1 MRKLVEFLI
10 LFSTIT
16 TIMGCSN
23 YKYLYGYATEDSYKR
38 VSKSLEYVLKKE
50 EMFLVFTKNY
60 DDSKIKVIQNDAIL
74 FEENISNNKNG
85 MSKVFIIN
93 KNSEVIVE
101 FEGIKKPLNITVEQM
116 KLYKHIY
123 LENNKN
129 KIAVEFNDYHKDS
142 GGITPANQ

>member
-10 LFSTIT
+10 LFSTVT
-16 TIMGCSN
+16 TMMGCSN

-142 GGITPANQ
+142 GGIMPANQ

>member
-1 MRKLVEFLI
+1 MRKLFEFLI

-74 FEENISNNKNG
+74 FEENISN
-85 MSKVFIIN
+85 
-93 KNSEVIVE
+93 
-101 FEGIKKPLNITVEQM
+101 KK
-116 KLYKHIY
+116 
-123 LENNKN
+123 
-129 KIAVEFNDYHKDS
+129 ACS
-142 GGITPANQ
+142 

>member
-1 MRKLVEFLI
+1 
-10 LFSTIT
+10 
-16 TIMGCSN
+16 
-23 YKYLYGYATEDSYKR
+23 
-38 VSKSLEYVLKKE
+38 
-50 EMFLVFTKNY
+50 
-60 DDSKIKVIQNDAIL
+60 
-74 FEENISNNKNG
+74 

-129 KIAVEFNDYHKDS
+129 KIAVEFNDYHKDL
-142 GGITPANQ
+142 GGSLPPNQ

>member
-16 TIMGCSN
+16 TMMGCSN

-142 GGITPANQ
+142 GGIMPANQ

>member
-10 LFSTIT
+10 LLITIT
-16 TIMGCSN
+16 TVMGCSN

-38 VSKSLEYVLKKE
+38 VTKILKYVLKKDE
-50 EMFLVFTKNY
+50 LFLVFTKNY
-60 DDSKIKVIQNDAIL
+60 ANSKIKVIQNDTIL
-74 FEENISNNKNG
+74 IEENISNNKNG
-85 MSKVFIIN
+85 MSKVLIIN
-93 KNSEVIVE
+93 KNSEVIVV

-129 KIAVEFNDYHKDS
+129 KIAVEFNDNHKYL
-142 GGITPANQ
+142 GGTLPPNQ

>member
-142 GGITPANQ
+142 GGIMPANQ